1 MAERQHALLQSSIPR
16 QINTAQEKLGTTSQ
30 KLQPNFSLYTFFSF
44 AYVLT
49 D

>member
-1 MAERQHALLQSSIPR
+1 MAERQNALLQSSILR

-30 KLQPNFSLYTFFSF
+30 KLQPNFSFYTFFSF
-44 AYVLT
+44 AFVLT